1 MKRSP
6 AVIPITCVI
15 EKEDEFGDMW
25 IETKEIGRV
34 HTDDMLELLNGMDKI
49 WVDIKR

>member
-6 AVIPITCVI
+6 AIIPITHVI
-15 EKEDEFGDMW
+15 ETQDEYGDIW
-25 IETKEIGRV
+25 IETKEIGKV
-34 HTDDMLELLNGMDKI
+34 YTDDMLELLNRMDEI